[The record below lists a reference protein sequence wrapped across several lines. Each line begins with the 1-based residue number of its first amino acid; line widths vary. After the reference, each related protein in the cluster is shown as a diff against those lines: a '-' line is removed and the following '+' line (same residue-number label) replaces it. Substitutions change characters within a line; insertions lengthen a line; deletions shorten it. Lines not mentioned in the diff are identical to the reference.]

1 MKQFSPYSCYFVPP
15 KSKYSPWYPV
25 LDTDIYLC
33 SLLDVRDEV
42 SNPHTQKKGRIIV
55 LFYFNLYVL

>member
-1 MKQFSPYSCYFVPP
+1 MRKNHEAVFSVLLLFCSS
-15 KSKYSPWYPV
+15 KSSYSPWYPV

-42 SNPHTQKKGRIIV
+42 SNPHTRKGEDYSFG
-55 LFYFNLYVL
+55 LF